1 VYYQP
6 RRTLGLLVGA
16 VLASWS
22 AAIGVLLVNA
32 GLTAGTGLAQLAA
45 YGGGALAATLAL
57 LFCYWCY
64 GLATLAYRVDRNG
77 LVIEFGTTR
86 QVIPL
91 DAIERLVP
99 ERSLGAVPRVR
110 GISWP
115 GCHIGRA
122 DLDRI
127 GEVLVYSAHQSPEQ
141 LLYVM
146 TSARTYALSVEDPT
160 RFAEEIQRR
169 QRLGPTAVVT
179 HRAERWGIPAQSLWH
194 DRRAL
199 VLLAVALACALAMWA
214 QVAIRYPDLPAALD
228 IIFPPGAD
236 PGHLTLVERSAL
248 LELPRV
254 ATALLVINLAIGAL
268 AHGRSRAASHVLF
281 LAAAGAQLALLAA
294 FAVAVA

>member
-1 VYYQP
+1 MYYQP

-32 GLTAGTGLAQLAA
+32 GLTAGAGLAQLAA

-91 DAIERLVP
+91 AAIERLVP
-99 ERSLGAVPRVR
+99 EQALGAAPRVR

-115 GCHIGRA
+115 GCHVGRA
-122 DLDRI
+122 DLARI

-146 TSARTYALSVEDPT
+146 TNARTYALSVEDPA

-169 QRLGPTAVVT
+169 QRLGPTAAVV

-199 VLLAVALACALAMWA
+199 LLLAVAVACALAMWT
-214 QVAIRYPDLPAALD
+214 QVTVRYPDLPPTLD
-228 IIFPPGAD
+228 IVFPPGAD
-236 PGHLTLVERSAL
+236 PGHLAVVERSAL

-254 ATALLVINLAIGAL
+254 ATAMLAINLALGAL
-268 AHGRSRAASHVLF
+268 AHGRSRAAAHVLF

>member
-1 VYYQP
+1 MHYQP

-16 VLASWS
+16 VLAAWS
-22 AAIGVLLVNA
+22 AAVGVLLVNA

-45 YGGGALAATLAL
+45 YGGGALAAALAL

-99 ERSLGAVPRVR
+99 ERSLDAVPRVR

-115 GCHIGRA
+115 GFHVGRA
-122 DLDRI
+122 RLDRI
-127 GEVLVYSAHQSPEQ
+127 GEVFVYSAHQSPEQ

-146 TSARTYALSVEDPT
+146 TTEHTYALSVEDPA

-169 QRLGPTAVVT
+169 QQLGPTATVA
-179 HRAERWGIPAQSLWH
+179 HRVERWGITAHSLWH

-199 VLLAVALACALAMWA
+199 LLLALALAAALAMWVHLA
-214 QVAIRYPDLPAALD
+214 ARYPDLPPTLD
-228 IIFPPGAD
+228 IAFPPGAD
-236 PGHLTLVERSAL
+236 AGHVAIVERGAL
-248 LELPRV
+248 LDLPRV
-254 ATALLVINLAIGAL
+254 ATALLAVNLALGGL
-268 AHGRSRAASHVLF
+268 AHGRNRGAAYVLF
-281 LAAAGAQLALLAA
+281 LAAAGIQVALLAA
-294 FAVAVA
+294 LAVALA

>member
-1 VYYQP
+1 MYYQP

-110 GISWP
+110 GISP
-115 GCHIGRA
+115 PRRP
-122 DLDRI
+122 L
-127 GEVLVYSAHQSPEQ
+127 
-141 LLYVM
+141 
-146 TSARTYALSVEDPT
+146 ARP
-160 RFAEEIQRR
+160 
-169 QRLGPTAVVT
+169 
-179 HRAERWGIPAQSLWH
+179 HPA
-194 DRRAL
+194 
-199 VLLAVALACALAMWA
+199 
-214 QVAIRYPDLPAALD
+214 PPPAALRYSPA
-228 IIFPPGAD
+228 PPSTASGRCSST
-236 PGHLTLVERSAL
+236 PRTSRRSSCS
-248 LELPRV
+248 
-254 ATALLVINLAIGAL
+254 T
-268 AHGRSRAASHVLF
+268 
-281 LAAAGAQLALLAA
+281 
-294 FAVAVA
+294 